1 MRRLIILFLLAALVA
16 LPFLLRPKEGG
27 GGRTDDTVVI
37 VTPNNE
43 AIRHEFALGFKAW
56 YLAKTGRTVTVDWRV
71 LGGTSEIARLLRGQ
85 YIAAFQNYWVNQ
97 RGQPWSSDVQAG
109 FLDNAPGPAASA
121 AAKAARAA
129 FLASDVGCGIDVFF
143 GGGNFDFAR
152 QADLGTLV
160 DSGIARLHPDWFT
173 DTGIPA
179 AYDGNLYRDP
189 QDRWFGCVM
198 SSYGIIYNRDA
209 VGRLGFAAP
218 PGRWEDL
225 ADPRYVGQIGLC
237 DPTKS
242 GSIAMAFENVIQQQM
257 HRRLAAGAGKPAKK
271 EKPPTADEAAAVRQG
286 WIDGLQLLQRIG
298 ANARYFTDSS
308 QKPPIDVAD
317 GNCAAGMCIDFYGR
331 QQADAV
337 QRRADSD
344 RLGFVSPPG
353 GTAYSVDPIGL
364 MRGAPNRAVG
374 VAFLEYV
381 LSLDGQKL
389 WCFKPGTP
397 GGPRDF
403 ALGRLPVR
411 RDFYLHE
418 EWKPLRG
425 DPDAHP
431 FTGPDQLV
439 YRPEWTSGLFRQM
452 AFIVRVM
459 CQDTHDELAE
469 AWRATNAAP
478 EPAHSRAL
486 AILQDMSD
494 VTYERAAGA
503 ITTALTSKNQVDEVH
518 LARELAAS
526 FRERYARAEAVAK
539 GR

>member
-1 MRRLIILFLLAALVA
+1 MRRAVIIILLAATVA
-16 LPFLLRPKEGG
+16 LPFLLRPTEGG

-37 VTPNNE
+37 ITPNNE
-43 AIRHEFALGFKAW
+43 AIRHEFELGFQAW
-56 YLAKTGRTVTVDWRV
+56 YRARTGRTIAVDWRV
-71 LGGTSEIARLLRGQ
+71 LGGTSEIVRFVRGQ
-85 YIAAFQNYWVNQ
+85 YIAAFQNFWVNQ
-97 RGQPWSSDVQAG
+97 RGQSWSSDVQAG
-109 FLDNAPGPAASA
+109 FLDNRLGDSASA
-121 AAKAARAA
+121 AAQAARAA

-160 DSGIARLHPDWFT
+160 DSGITRLHPDWFGE
-173 DTGIPA
+173 TGIPA

-209 VGRLGFAAP
+209 VRRLGFAAP
-218 PGRWEDL
+218 PGRWDDL
-225 ADPRYVGQIGLC
+225 ADPRYAGQIGLC

-257 HRRLAAGAGKPAKK
+257 HRRLAAETGRPV
-271 EKPPTADEAAAVRQG
+271 PPDETAAVKQG

-308 QKPPIDVAD
+308 QKPPIDVANGD
-317 GNCAAGMCIDFYGR
+317 CAAGMCIDFYGR
-331 QQADAV
+331 QQEEAL
-337 QRRADSD
+337 RRRGASG
-344 RLGFVSPPG
+344 RMGFVAPPG
-353 GTAYSVDPIGL
+353 GTAYSVDPIAL
-364 MRGAPNRAVG
+364 LRGAPNRAVG

-389 WCFKPGTP
+389 WCFRPGTP

-411 RDFYLHE
+411 RDFYLHP

-425 DPDAHP
+425 DPEVHP

-459 CQDTHDELAE
+459 CAGHAR
-469 AWRATNAAP
+469 RA
-478 EPAHSRAL
+478 
-486 AILQDMSD
+486 
-494 VTYERAAGA
+494 G
-503 ITTALTSKNQVDEVH
+503 
-518 LARELAAS
+518 
-526 FRERYARAEAVAK
+526 
-539 GR
+539 